1 MCADRPKV
9 CAGRPQVCAGRPS
22 LVSPVPA
29 EVGDEQLGENNINII
44 TNGVIDITMG
54 MRIFIHWKS

>member
-1 MCADRPKV
+1 MV
-9 CAGRPQVCAGRPS
+9 MVTSQLSWSGRPS

-29 EVGDEQLGENNINII
+29 EVGDEQPGENNINIV
-44 TNGVIDITMG
+44 TNGVIEITIG

>member
-1 MCADRPKV
+1 
-9 CAGRPQVCAGRPS
+9 

-29 EVGDEQLGENNINII
+29 EVDDEQLEENNINIVI
-44 TNGVIDITMG
+44 NGVIEIIMG